1 MTTSKTEQRGRV
13 FSYMRWS
20 SEPQTWGDSERRQQ
34 QLAQEWCRRNGRT
47 LSDQSFSDRGISGWK
62 GDNRRTGA
70 LGSLLKIVAPEDV
83 ILIEDSDRWSR
94 EKPLDSLN
102 ALKATVDRGVEIV
115 FLKTGVVV
123 NRDNF
128 NDPGTLFPAFFGS
141 FLANSENEK
150 RSYPL
155 YLPLADR
162 QKCPRF
168 S

>member
-1 MTTSKTEQRGRV
+1 
-13 FSYMRWS
+13 
-20 SEPQTWGDSERRQQ
+20 
-34 QLAQEWCRRNGRT
+34 
-47 LSDQSFSDRGISGWK
+47 
-62 GDNRRTGA
+62 
-70 LGSLLKIVAPEDV
+70 V

-162 QKCPRF
+162 QSVLGFHNPTGQKVYPAICDPRCRPSLRSLRSWTAARIVPCVRCGGLIF
-168 S
+168 YDVEKVKTALA